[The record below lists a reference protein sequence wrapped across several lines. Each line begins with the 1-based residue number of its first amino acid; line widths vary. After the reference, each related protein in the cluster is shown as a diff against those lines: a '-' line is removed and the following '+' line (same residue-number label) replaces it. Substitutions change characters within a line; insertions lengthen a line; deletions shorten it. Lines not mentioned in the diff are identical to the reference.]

1 MPSALVYCA
10 EGGHWIFEW
19 NVHSLSYFIEYG
31 QISKWEKHWGLWT
44 NQRKTETNCNILH
57 IYESWHVHDSSHI
70 WVIKTLPRHFKKTP
84 SSRRF
89 PLPCSERVGWGEKT
103 RHGGACGGD
112 GGERRDG
119 GDGGERRN
127 ETSFPRGGI
136 QLLRILQ
143 QSRCP
148 LFGHLMLWREVLHWW
163 LTNGWNVIKILLK

>member
-1 MPSALVYCA
+1 MPSALGLVYCA

-70 WVIKTLPRHFKKTP
+70 VFGLSKPCQDILKKTIIKEVP
-84 SSRRF
+84 PALLRASRLRWKNQAWRS
-89 PLPCSERVGWGEKT
+89 LWG
-103 RHGGACGGD
+103 RW
-112 GGERRDG
+112 RREAG
-119 GDGGERRN
+119 VFREAGV
-127 ETSFPRGGI
+127 

-148 LFGHLMLWREVLHWW
+148 LFGHLMLWREVLHW
-163 LTNGWNVIKILLK
+163 

>member
-1 MPSALVYCA
+1 MPSALGLVYCA

-70 WVIKTLPRHFKKTP
+70 VFGLSKPCQDILKKNHHQGGFPCPAPSEWVEVKKP
-84 SSRRF
+84 GMEE
-89 PLPCSERVGWGEKT
+89 PVGEMEERGEMEEMEE
-103 RHGGACGGD
+103 RGALKPVFREAGV
-112 GGERRDG
+112 
-119 GDGGERRN
+119 
-127 ETSFPRGGI
+127 

-148 LFGHLMLWREVLHWW
+148 LFGHLMLWREVLHW
-163 LTNGWNVIKILLK
+163 